1 MSGQRTIEPGAVS
14 LAPGTSDG
22 AAVSR
27 APGDR
32 HAGAQPEPPQRDFN
46 RELAVAVRAALAGRQ
61 RDSGHFAPE
70 LDPLI
75 SHYGAKSG
83 TSVEPADA
91 PEVTLAP
98 VSDPLRETASE
109 PANSQP
115 DAGEAPFDARIAL
128 QSLLS
133 RTQSPASGIASGAQA
148 ASALGQTSP
157 NPCATG
163 GTSQSAPSPSLRL
176 PRAGGRAQ
184 FLLTI
189 DNTIEAADKVMGIAD
204 AAMRAV
210 DDRPAS
216 DVTTT
221 TPHDRPVHAPHGFN
235 SRPVLIL
242 ATLLGAALVLLVP
255 FEPRSLGFGT
265 GVPTGDTEYGPS
277 SLSLVEARFEKPA
290 VPGTPA
296 DAEEAAALPAVKDPA
311 AKEPPSNELPI
322 NKAPAEGAR
331 TPTGSTALA
340 DLVPQGNEGRR
351 TSTLESEAAVAP
363 PELPTVAP
371 LPRAL
376 GAGAAEV
383 PGVAAPEPSAGEKN
397 AGDPETVAAIPGPP
411 SPAEKPAQMV
421 SPDPGTLRM
430 PTTTGITAGAAISEP
445 VTAGRSPI
453 SADETRGLRERA
465 EALLSTGDIAA
476 ARLLLQRAA
485 QARDARACLL
495 LGATYDPMVL
505 ERLGIRG
512 VTADPVLARTWYEQ
526 AKALGSEDASKR
538 LDVLA
543 QWMSADRPVS
553 DPH

>member
-1 MSGQRTIEPGAVS
+1 MSSGRVRATLGSCVSGQRTIEPGAVS

-27 APGDR
+27 EPDDR

-128 QSLLS
+128 QSLLL
-133 RTQSPASGIASGAQA
+133 RAQSPASGIASGAQA

-351 TSTLESEAAVAP
+351 TLTLESEAAVAP

-376 GAGAAEV
+376 GAGASEV

-411 SPAEKPAQMV
+411 SPAEKPAQIV
-421 SPDPGTLRM
+421 SP
-430 PTTTGITAGAAISEP
+430 
-445 VTAGRSPI
+445 
-453 SADETRGLRERA
+453 
-465 EALLSTGDIAA
+465 
-476 ARLLLQRAA
+476 
-485 QARDARACLL
+485 DARACLP